1 MTHNDDEKLEQVM
14 SEALRGLPARRAPL
28 SLESRVLGEL
38 QRRAVLAWW
47 RRSFGY
53 WPAAARAAFV
63 FLNVGLVAVTFLSGF
78 SNVLGGR
85 SFAEFSAMLMTWMR
99 PFWSVLSSVG
109 GVTPILLHS
118 IPSMWL
124 YVGAAAAVLL
134 YATLFGLG
142 AAAYRTLYLRPSMAG
157 DRS

>member
-1 MTHNDDEKLEQVM
+1 MTRHDDEKLEQVM
-14 SEALRGLPARRAPL
+14 TEALRGLPARRAPL

-47 RRSFGY
+47 RRSFSY

-63 FLNVGLVAVTFLSGF
+63 FLNVGLVAVTLLSGF
-78 SNVLGGR
+78 SNAVGGR
-85 SFAEFSAMLMTWMR
+85 SFADFSAMVMTWMR

-118 IPSMWL
+118 IPSVWL
-124 YVGAAAAVLL
+124 YVGAAVAVLP

>member
-1 MTHNDDEKLEQVM
+1 MTSHHDEKLEQVM
-14 SEALRGLPARRAPL
+14 TETLRGLPARRAPL

-38 QRRAVLAWW
+38 QRRAVLVWW
-47 RRSFGY
+47 RRSFAY

-78 SNVLGGR
+78 SNVVGGR
-85 SFAEFSAMLMTWMR
+85 SFSDFAAMVMTWMR
-99 PFWSVLSSVG
+99 PFLSVASSVG
-109 GVTPILLHS
+109 GLTPILLHS
-118 IPSMWL
+118 IPSVWL
-124 YVGAAAAVLL
+124 YVGAAVAVLL

-142 AAAYRTLYLRPSMAG
+142 AAAYRTLYMRPSMAG